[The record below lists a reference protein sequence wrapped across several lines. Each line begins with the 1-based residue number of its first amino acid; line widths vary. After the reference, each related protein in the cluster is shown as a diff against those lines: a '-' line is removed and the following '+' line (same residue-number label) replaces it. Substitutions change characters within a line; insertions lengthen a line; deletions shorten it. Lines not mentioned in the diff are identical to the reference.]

1 MANITQK
8 YLRGIGSVI
17 SLPFILSLWKTFLL
31 LNPNQEKIP
40 TFYLFFYKRKEE
52 KNKSGKRKEGRFI
65 LKKKHQFYKICKL
78 TMGVLCRTSTEIKKV
93 EIIFSYKLLLVYS
106 DHLLRLNYQLLDWNI
121 RKLLRK
127 ELFLD

>member
-40 TFYLFFYKRKEE
+40 TFYLFFYKRKEKMKRTKVE
-52 KNKSGKRKEGRFI
+52 KEKKGDSY

-106 DHLLRLNYQLLDWNI
+106 DHLLRLNYQLLD
-121 RKLLRK
+121 
-127 ELFLD
+127 

>member
-65 LKKKHQFYKICKL
+65 LKKKNTNFTKY
-78 TMGVLCRTSTEIKKV
+78 VS
-93 EIIFSYKLLLVYS
+93 
-106 DHLLRLNYQLLDWNI
+106 
-121 RKLLRK
+121 
-127 ELFLD
+127 